1 MIKVLCLDYD
11 NTVFDHRAGKIP
23 ESAEKALEAVR
34 GKCRIVLA
42 SGRFFND
49 VWNAPIK
56 ELIKPD
62 GIIHSNGSM
71 VEAEGLVLKETFLD
85 PKLQKEVLDFAYAHE
100 LCLGG
105 LYEGKWYTTNPE
117 KQLSRWKGK
126 EQLFRRELH
135 DAGMLYEI
143 PMHALY
149 LDDTVEAAR
158 LIAENF
164 PGLRTP
170 LMNEITGGADVIPS
184 YLSKAYGLTLLLK
197 HWGLGF
203 AETAAVGDSM
213 NDLEMIQAAGVGI
226 AMGNG
231 VSALKEAADF
241 VTADISED
249 GLKRALE
256 YLELLS

>member
-71 VEAEGLVLKETFLD
+71 VESEGLVLKETFLD
-85 PKLQKEVLDFAYAHE
+85 PKLQKEVLDFAYTHE

-105 LYEGKWYTTNPE
+105 LYEGNGIRPIRKNSCPDGRERSSFSAGSFTMQECFMKFPCMRCTWMIP
-117 KQLSRWKGK
+117 WK
-126 EQLFRRELH
+126 R
-135 DAGMLYEI
+135 
-143 PMHALY
+143 
-149 LDDTVEAAR
+149 
-158 LIAENF
+158 
-164 PGLRTP
+164 PG
-170 LMNEITGGADVIPS
+170 
-184 YLSKAYGLTLLLK
+184 
-197 HWGLGF
+197 
-203 AETAAVGDSM
+203 
-213 NDLEMIQAAGVGI
+213 
-226 AMGNG
+226 
-231 VSALKEAADF
+231 
-241 VTADISED
+241 
-249 GLKRALE
+249 
-256 YLELLS
+256 

>member
-34 GKCRIVLA
+34 GMCRIVLA

-85 PKLQKEVLDFAYAHE
+85 PKLQTEVLDFAYSHE

-170 LMNEITGGADVIPS
+170 LMN
-184 YLSKAYGLTLLLK
+184 
-197 HWGLGF
+197 
-203 AETAAVGDSM
+203 
-213 NDLEMIQAAGVGI
+213 
-226 AMGNG
+226 
-231 VSALKEAADF
+231 
-241 VTADISED
+241 
-249 GLKRALE
+249 
-256 YLELLS
+256 

>member
-71 VEAEGLVLKETFLD
+71 VESEGLVLKETFLD
-85 PKLQKEVLDFAYAHE
+85 PKLQKEVLDLPIPMSFVWVACMKGMVYDQS
-100 LCLGG
+100 GKTVVQM
-105 LYEGKWYTTNPE
+105 EGK
-117 KQLSRWKGK
+117 GAA
-126 EQLFRRELH
+126 FRRELY

-184 YLSKAYGLTLLLK
+184 YLSKAYGLTLLLE

>member
-34 GKCRIVLA
+34 GKYRIVLA

-85 PKLQKEVLDFAYAHE
+85 PKLQKEVLD
-100 LCLGG
+100 CLGG

-184 YLSKAYGLTLLLK
+184 YLSKAYGLTLLLE

-226 AMGNG
+226 AMGN
-231 VSALKEAADF
+231 AQEPIKKAADYI
-241 VTADISED
+241 TLSNEED
-249 GLKRALE
+249 GVAEAINKFCNQQ
-256 YLELLS
+256 